1 MKCPFCGEI
10 DSKVL
15 DSRSTENG
23 VSIRRR
29 RECLSCGKRF
39 TSYEKV
45 EEMPIMVI
53 KKDGSRQ
60 SFNRKKVI
68 NGLLRA
74 CEKRP
79 VSMDTIDNIVYELE
93 TAIYN
98 SLERE
103 ITSVEIG
110 EKVLQK
116 LKKIDDVAFIRFA
129 SVYRDFK
136 DIKTFSDEINKLMNS
151 N

>member
-60 SFNRKKVI
+60 SFNRNKVI

-93 TAIYN
+93 TSIYN

-136 DIKTFSDEINKLMNS
+136 DIKTFSDEIKKLMNS

>member
-1 MKCPFCGEI
+1 
-10 DSKVL
+10 
-15 DSRSTENG
+15 
-23 VSIRRR
+23 
-29 RECLSCGKRF
+29 
-39 TSYEKV
+39 
-45 EEMPIMVI
+45 MPIMVI

-60 SFNRKKVI
+60 SFNRNKVI

-93 TAIYN
+93 TSIYN

-110 EKVLQK
+110 EKVLQM

-136 DIKTFSDEINKLMNS
+136 DIKTFSDEIKKLMNS

>member
-93 TAIYN
+93 TSIYN

-136 DIKTFSDEINKLMNS
+136 DIKTFSDEIKKLMNS

>member
-15 DSRSTENG
+15 DSRSTDNG

-60 SFNRKKVI
+60 SFNRNKVI

-93 TAIYN
+93 TSIYN

-136 DIKTFSDEINKLMNS
+136 DIKTFSDEIKKLMNS